1 MVQEDA
7 KDLSLHD
14 DNGVEQVYATEIL
27 RNFAASLAL
36 FEVTHR
42 H

>member
-14 DNGVEQVYATEIL
+14 DNGVEQIHAAKIL